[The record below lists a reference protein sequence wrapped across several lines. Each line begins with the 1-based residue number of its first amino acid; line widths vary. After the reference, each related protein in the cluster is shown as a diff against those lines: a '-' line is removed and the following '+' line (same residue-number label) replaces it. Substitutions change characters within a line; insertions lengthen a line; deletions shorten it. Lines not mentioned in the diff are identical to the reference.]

1 MNVRFLPA
9 GAGVIAATITL
20 AVAGAATGATH
31 SAPFVAQF
39 NHVQTLG
46 STVPKS
52 GDINPYGIAVV
63 PASKGSLKAGDIL
76 VSNFND
82 KKNLQGTGTTIM
94 QISPKGRKSVFATL
108 TPGNLHGSCPGGVGL
123 TTALAVLKSGWVIV
137 GSLPTANGMSK
148 TAQAGCL
155 ILVNSSGKAVKTISG
170 GPIAGPWDMTA
181 VDQGSKATLF
191 VTNVLNGTVAAS
203 PKTVLLGTVVRI
215 GLSTGGSSPS
225 MTSETV
231 IGNGFPERTDPGA
244 LVVGPTGVALGLN
257 GTLYVANSVVN
268 KITAISSAMTRT
280 HATRGTTVS
289 SGGNL
294 NDPLGL
300 TIAPGGDI
308 LEVNGSDGN
317 LIELTPGGTQ
327 IAVKMLDTSPVPP
340 GLNGNGTL
348 FGLVPAPGTAGVYFV
363 DDGTN
368 TLNILRR

>member
-1 MNVRFLPA
+1 MNVRCLPA
-9 GAGVIAATITL
+9 GAAVAAAVIAL
-20 AVAGAATGATH
+20 AVAGVATGATH
-31 SAPFVAQF
+31 PTAFVARF

-52 GDINPYGIAVV
+52 GDVNPYGIAVV

-76 VSNFND
+76 VSNFNN

-94 QISPKGRKSVFATL
+94 QISPKGKASVFATL
-108 TPGNLHGSCPGGVGL
+108 TPSNLHGSCPGGVGL

-148 TAQAGCL
+148 TAKAGCL

-181 VDQGSKATLF
+181 VDQGGKATLF

-203 PKTVLLGTVVRI
+203 PKTVLKGTVVRI
-215 GLSTGGSSPS
+215 RLSTGGSSPS
-225 MTSETV
+225 VTSETV

-244 LVVGPTGVALGLN
+244 LVVGPTGVALGPN
-257 GTLYVANSVVN
+257 GTLYVANSVTN
-268 KITAISSAMTRT
+268 KITAISSAMSRT
-280 HATRGTTVS
+280 HATQGTTVS

-300 TIAPGGDI
+300 AIAPGGDI

-317 LIELTPGGTQ
+317 LVELTPGGTQ

-348 FGLVPAPGTAGVYFV
+348 FGLVAAPGNAGVYFV
-363 DDGTN
+363 NDGTN

>member
-1 MNVRFLPA
+1 MNVRCLPA

-20 AVAGAATGATH
+20 AVAGIATGATH
-31 SAPFVAQF
+31 AGAFVAQF

-52 GDINPYGIAVV
+52 GDVNPYGIAVV

-76 VSNFND
+76 ISNFND

-108 TPGNLHGSCPGGVGL
+108 RAGNLHGSCPGGVGL
-123 TTALAVLKSGWVIV
+123 TTSLVVLKSGWVIV
-137 GSLPTANGMSK
+137 GSLPTANGKSK

-155 ILVNSSGKAVKTISG
+155 ILVNSSGSAVKTISG
-170 GPIAGPWDMTA
+170 SPIAGPWDMTA
-181 VDQGSKATLF
+181 VDQGGKATLF

-203 PKTVLLGTVVRI
+203 PRTVPMGTVVRI
-215 GLSTGGSSPS
+215 GLSTGGTAPS
-225 MTSETV
+225 VTSETV

-244 LVVGPTGVALGLN
+244 LVVGPTGVGLGPN

-268 KITAISSAMTRT
+268 KITAIPSALTRT
-280 HATRGTTVS
+280 QPTRGTTVS
-289 SGGNL
+289 SGGSL

-300 TIAPGGDI
+300 AIAPGGDI

-317 LIELTPGGTQ
+317 LVELTPGGTQ

-348 FGLVPAPGTAGVYFV
+348 FGLVPAPGGAGVYFV